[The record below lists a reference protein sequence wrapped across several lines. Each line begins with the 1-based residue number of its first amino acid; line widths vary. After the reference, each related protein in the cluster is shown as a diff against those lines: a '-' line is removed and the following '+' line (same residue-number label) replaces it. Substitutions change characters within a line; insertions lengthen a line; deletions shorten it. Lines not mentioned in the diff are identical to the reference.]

1 MADRARAGS
10 GRLAIDRQ
18 RSLAA
23 SAGAVIRQWCRHAF
37 DVCKRGDDLL
47 DALVGK
53 VLAGTPPTSASNYW
67 EYSPVRQAIAPPA
80 VSFYVARVRLTE
92 TAVEAAIAY
101 TNYPTRESASTGT
114 RRDQGALM
122 RLRQRIPGGVWVVVE
137 AGDVRQAM
145 HTIERRAAGI
155 EGTPFA

>member
-23 SAGAVIRQWCRHAF
+23 SAGAVTRQCCRHAF

-53 VLAGTPPTSASNYW
+53 VLVGTPTTSASNYW
-67 EYSPVRQAIAPPA
+67 EDGPVRREIAPPA
-80 VSFYVARVRLTE
+80 VSFYIAGARLTE
-92 TAVEAAIAY
+92 MAVEAAIAY

-114 RRDQGALM
+114 RGDQGALK
-122 RLRQRIPGGVWVVVE
+122 RLWQRITQVREHVAVGEVDAVSRQRTGGR
-137 AGDVRQAM
+137 GQAAP
-145 HTIERRAAGI
+145 RSS
-155 EGTPFA
+155 